1 MIPWALNDILG
12 SSQVMQYDLIG
23 GSIVGPYLLV
33 LVVEVETIVRADFS
47 RFSPIMGYQIVYN
60 LHCC

>member
-1 MIPWALNDILG
+1 M
-12 SSQVMQYDLIG
+12 MQYDLIG